1 MLVYMKENESMKAR
15 TIIVTSAF
23 AMLMTAP
30 VFAASPSNVFLS
42 GKVFKGDEVITTFA
56 TPIVLGGTLPV
67 NDQDSNGPDGIDTV
81 RLALTPELSVEN
93 RVRVSIKAHW
103 SVGAPS
109 ESVAGGMLNEKVELA
124 QGESKTIP
132 FGDCGY
138 VDDKKSSCNYKLV
151 LSASLQR

>member
-1 MLVYMKENESMKAR
+1 MKAR
-15 TIIVTSAF
+15 TIIATSAL

-30 VFAASPSNVFLS
+30 VSAASPNNVFLS
-42 GKVFKGDEVITTFA
+42 GKVFQGDEVITTFA

-67 NDQDSNGPDGIDTV
+67 KDQDSNGADGINTV
-81 RLALTPELSVEN
+81 RLALTPELSAEN
-93 RVRVSIKAHW
+93 RVTVSIKANW

-109 ESVAGGMLNEKVELA
+109 KSVSGGMLNEKVELA

-132 FGDCGY
+132 FGNCEY
-138 VDDKKSSCNYKLV
+138 ADDKKSSCNYKLV

>member
-1 MLVYMKENESMKAR
+1 MKAR
-15 TIIVTSAF
+15 TIIATSAF

-42 GKVFKGDEVITTFA
+42 GTVFKGNEVITTFA

-67 NDQDSNGPDGIDTV
+67 KDQDSNVVDGINTV
-81 RLALTPELSVEN
+81 RLALTPKLSTEN
-93 RVRVSIKAHW
+93 RVTVSIVANW

-109 ESVAGGMLNEKVELA
+109 KSVAGGMLNEKVELA

-138 VDDKKSSCNYKLV
+138 ADDKKSSCNYRLV